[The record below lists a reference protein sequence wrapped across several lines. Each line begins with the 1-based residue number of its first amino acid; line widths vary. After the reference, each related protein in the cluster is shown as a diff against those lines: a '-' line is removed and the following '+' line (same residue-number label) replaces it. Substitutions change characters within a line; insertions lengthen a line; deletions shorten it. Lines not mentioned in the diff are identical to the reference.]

1 MLTWFSVVGV
11 EINNDGDVRAKVST
25 DADSAW
31 FSGHFPGEPVLPG
44 IAQLSMVVKSIEKA
58 SGRQL
63 VLQQL
68 ARIKFKQLIRPGNV
82 LDIRAVAGKK
92 ENNYSFYIQH
102 KEKEVC
108 SGRLVLGAIGIHGK

>member
-1 MLTWFSVVGV
+1 VLTWFFVVGV
-11 EINNDGDVRAKVST
+11 EIDSDGGVRAQVST

-58 SGRQL
+58 LGKQL

-68 ARIKFKQLIRPGNV
+68 ARIKFKQLIRPGDV
-82 LDIRAVAGKK
+82 LDIHAVAAKN
-92 ENNYSFYIQH
+92 EDSYIFHIQN

-108 SGRLVLGAIGIHGK
+108 SGRLVLGVVTK